1 MEATIANS
9 IEPGQKI
16 IVGNNGIWGMRAA
29 DLASR
34 YGGVKPRLPLLL
46 DGAWS
51 MLRLQRDVGPG
62 CCRSDRGAS
71 AHLPC
76 LPAVL
81 FCVMFP

>member
-34 YGGVKPRLPLLL
+34 YGGVKPHLPLLL
-46 DGAWS
+46 AS
-51 MLRLQRDVGPG
+51 ARPVARLQRGVGLG
-62 CCRSDRGAS
+62 CCRRGMCENPR
-71 AHLPC
+71 LPRLLAMLSC
-76 LPAVL
+76 VVLP
-81 FCVMFP
+81 